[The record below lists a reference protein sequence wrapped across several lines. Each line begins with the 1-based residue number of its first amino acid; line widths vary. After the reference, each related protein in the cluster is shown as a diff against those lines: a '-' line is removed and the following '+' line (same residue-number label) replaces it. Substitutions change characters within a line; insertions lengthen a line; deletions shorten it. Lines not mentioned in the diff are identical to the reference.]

1 MDTAEKLS
9 ILAEAARYDASC
21 SSSGSGRANTPGGI
35 GNALPGGVCHSFAAD
50 GRCISLL
57 KVLLSNACAWDC
69 AYCINR
75 RSNDLPRATFR
86 CDELARLIVDFY
98 RRNYIEGA
106 FISSAVL
113 KTPDHTMDRLITVAK
128 TLRESWHFNGYIH
141 LKAIPGASPESLLEA
156 ARWADRVS
164 VNVELPGSESLARI
178 APDKSPQAIFN
189 PMRTLARASG
199 FEPLRLAAPRFEVPL
214 LPNPQGEEP
223 AVNTP
228 AVPLPQPSSLVQGT
242 RDLRSIHE
250 VRKERLRDPGRS
262 LLPAGQTTQLI
273 VGASPEDDRRILGL
287 AQDLYL
293 AYDVRRVYYSAYIP
307 LVEDPRLPAMVRP
320 PLLREHRLYQA
331 DWLFRFYGFRAEEI
345 VSDERPFLEED
356 LDPKT
361 AWALRNLSFFPVE
374 VNRASYQELLR
385 VPGIGPVS
393 ARRILRSRRT
403 RSLDTTA
410 LKGLG
415 VVLKRAR
422 FFLLCDGKLAW
433 REMESPWAALPTMD
447 ERLARFLG
455 DGARRLIEPDQL
467 EFGFGAESALPLS
480 SAYQTLPA
488 GNTTGPHTVSRN
500 APVDTSPTR
509 TKLAGAAS

>member
-21 SSSGSGRANTPGGI
+21 SSSGSGRNNSPGGI

-86 CDELARLIVDFY
+86 CDELARLVIDFY

-113 KTPDHTMDRLITVAK
+113 KTPDHTMDRLIAVAK

-199 FEPLRLAAPRFEVPL
+199 FEPLRLTAPCFEVPL
-214 LPNPQGEEP
+214 LPGPRGVAPVANPTSPTSP
-223 AVNTP
+223 A
-228 AVPLPQPSSLVQGT
+228 PQPSSFIQGT

-250 VRKERLRDPGRS
+250 ARKERLRDPGRS

-356 LDPKT
+356 LDPKA
-361 AWALRNLSFFPVE
+361 AWALRNLAFFPVE

-393 ARRILRSRRT
+393 ARRILRARRT

-433 REMESPWAALPTMD
+433 REMESPWAALPAMD
-447 ERLARFLG
+447 ERLSRFLG

-467 EFGFGAESALPLS
+467 ELGFGGEPPV
-480 SAYQTLPA
+480 LPA
-488 GNTTGPHTVSRN
+488 AAKGT
-500 APVDTSPTR
+500 APPAICTSPASSSGR
-509 TKLAGAAS
+509 IAPPLGAAS